1 MQRQNE
7 EFLWNKLT
15 TRKQNWI
22 VIEVSVFISLLIVG
36 ILTVIS
42 I

>member
-1 MQRQNE
+1 MQRQND

-22 VIEVSVFISLLIVG
+22 VIEVGVLISLVTVG
-36 ILTVIS
+36 ILTLIS
-42 I
+42 K